1 LAAEPLVLALF
12 TERYREASPLL
23 GLLVWRLPLMA
34 VGGVYRTML
43 WAKNPGADARVS
55 VQIVTL
61 TFVALLAVAGTLGPT
76 GVAWTML
83 AGDALGLVLNLYAG
97 RPYAGMRVRPEALA
111 RLGIGSALAGCLM
124 LAVPRHA
131 GIVSVAGA
139 LVVWTVSTLVADL
152 PYARRLVVELSHRG
166 TP

>member
-1 LAAEPLVLALF
+1 MPYCGFFSIESMPVTVRVAPVAVAASF
-12 TERYREASPLL
+12 
-23 GLLVWRLPLMA
+23 
-34 VGGVYRTML
+34 
-43 WAKNPGADARVS
+43 
-55 VQIVTL
+55 VTL

-83 AGDALGLVLNLYAG
+83 AGDALGLALYMYAG

-131 GIVSVAGA
+131 GTASVAGA